1 MRIAAY
7 NLRKT
12 YESGGAIFGSKIQTI
27 NNISIKIRES
37 QVVSLVGENGSGKTT
52 LGLVLSLLLKPDSG
66 QIFFDV
72 PDWVVNRYEIALLKN
87 DTEKIKEIEKGY
99 SVFNKSKQELVNF
112 RKKIGVLFQ
121 DVASSMDPRQT
132 VYDII
137 REPMLILKYSEE
149 QISGRINEL
158 KKDVGIDED
167 LFHRYPHELSDGQ
180 RQKIGIARAIATNPV
195 FLFLDEPTSNLDPIN
210 QRVILDILKRINSKT
225 KISMLITTHN
235 IALANYIA
243 GDILVMFKGD
253 VEERGPTREIIN
265 NPQHPYTKELTAVA
279 ARKANYDIPYYERP
293 YNSEVKGCVYHRVCP
308 VSFEICGWDINEVAI
323 DLKRTIEPLNL
334 PKFKL
339 RVEKDKIILRGINK
353 EHLIKMIN
361 QYKNKIRSLY
371 AIKEI
376 KQNDDL
382 LLIDLF
388 EYKEVKDHKIGN
400 AEVKCHLFEKDV
412 STLF

>member
-27 NNISIKIRES
+27 NNISIKIREG
-37 QVVSLVGENGSGKTT
+37 QIVSLVGENGSGKTT
-52 LGLVLSLLLKPDSG
+52 LGLVLSLLLKPDGG
-66 QIFFDV
+66 QVFFDI

-87 DTEKIKEIEKGY
+87 DVDKLKEIERKY
-99 SVFNKSKQELVNF
+99 SVFNKTKPELFNF

-121 DVASSMDPRQT
+121 DIASSMDPRQT

-137 REPMLILKYSEE
+137 REPMVILKYSEE
-149 QISGRINEL
+149 QIFSRINEL
-158 KKDVGIDED
+158 KKDVGIEDEI
-167 LFHRYPHELSDGQ
+167 LHRYPHELSDGQ

-243 GDILVMFKGD
+243 GDTLVMFKGN

-293 YNSEVKGCVYHRVCP
+293 YNSEVRGCVYHRVCP

-339 RVEKDKIILRGINK
+339 KTERDKIVLRGINK
-353 EHLIKMIN
+353 EQLTKMIN
-361 QYKNKIRSLY
+361 QYKNKIRSFY

-376 KQNDDL
+376 KQNSDL

-388 EYKEVKDHKIGN
+388 GYKEVKEHKIGN